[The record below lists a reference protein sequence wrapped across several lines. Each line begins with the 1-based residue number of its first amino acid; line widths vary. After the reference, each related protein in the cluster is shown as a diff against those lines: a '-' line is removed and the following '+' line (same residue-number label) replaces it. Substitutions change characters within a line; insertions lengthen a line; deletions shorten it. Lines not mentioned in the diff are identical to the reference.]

1 MKRWLLAGTLALA
14 ASGQAVA
21 SDLPPPASA
30 PAAYVPSPSPVYNWG
45 GIYFGFNLGY
55 GFGTSIW
62 SDPSIP
68 AAGRPAI
75 STCRASS
82 PASRSAQISPRRI
95 STAPGSMARSPAHSV
110 VLGRNARPRT
120 SGFRLCAD
128 GSVTLLIGY
137 CSMAPRAA
145 HLAMLHWGK
154 AAAFSIAFTENLT
167 ARIEYL
173 YLKLGNATCTSP
185 TACGSDL
192 GLPGGTSNPNDTA
205 KFSTNII
212 RFGLDYKFR

>member
-1 MKRWLLAGTLALA
+1 
-14 ASGQAVA
+14 
-21 SDLPPPASA
+21 
-30 PAAYVPSPSPVYNWG
+30 
-45 GIYFGFNLGY
+45 
-55 GFGTSIW
+55 
-62 SDPSIP
+62 
-68 AAGRPAI
+68 
-75 STCRASS
+75 
-82 PASRSAQISPRRI
+82 
-95 STAPGSMARSPAHSV
+95 
-110 VLGRNARPRT
+110 
-120 SGFRLCAD
+120 
-128 GSVTLLIGY
+128 
-137 CSMAPRAA
+137 
-145 HLAMLHWGK
+145 MLHWGK